1 MTTIQCRLFAA
12 LLALPFIAAC
22 GSFGGGSFGSGA
34 FGGNAAGTRTFDA
47 PMARVK
53 PAVVST
59 LASMGMRITS
69 LDAQGARETIRA
81 KKGASGVQ
89 IELESIGRA
98 STRMRVAADGG
109 PDESAGPKI
118 LEQTAKLLASG

>member
-1 MTTIQCRLFAA
+1 MTTILWKVLAA
-12 LLALPFIAAC
+12 LLAPLLIAGC
-22 GSFGGGSFGSGA
+22 GSIGGGPL
-34 FGGNAAGTRTFDA
+34 GGTVASTRTFEA
-47 PMARVK
+47 PMTRVK

-81 KKGASGVQ
+81 KKGASGVRV
-89 IELESIGRA
+89 ELESLGRA

-109 PDESAGPKI
+109 PDESAGAKV